1 VVHGT
6 GVRGF
11 SDEGY
16 TMEREGKQRIF
27 RDIKSPS
34 SINLSDPIFLSNS
47 VSICLL
53 FLNSFD

>member
-1 VVHGT
+1 MHET

-16 TMEREGKQRIF
+16 AMEREGKQRIF
-27 RDIKSPS
+27 LDAKSPPS

-47 VSICLL
+47 VSFCLP
-53 FLNSFD
+53 FLSSFD